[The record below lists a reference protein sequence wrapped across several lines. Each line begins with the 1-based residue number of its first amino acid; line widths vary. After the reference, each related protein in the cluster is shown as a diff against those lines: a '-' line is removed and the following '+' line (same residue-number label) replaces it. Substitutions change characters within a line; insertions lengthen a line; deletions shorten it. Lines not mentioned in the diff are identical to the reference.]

1 MKRGRQ
7 LSFVDYKIS
16 SLIPPDDPLK
26 LLFDSVD
33 FSFIYPLVS
42 KLYSKEGREGYDPVS
57 LFKAILLIYLGFA
70 SSERDLA
77 NKLRFDGRLSFLCGF
92 SYGET
97 PKHNTFHYFRKR
109 LGSEVFSKI
118 LINLISQ
125 ALCLIRAK
133 NLRLSIDSTHLSAF
147 TTDMDAKWGYK
158 EADFSFFGYK
168 IHIQVTT
175 NTELPIPVSFEITP
189 GNEWDGAHLPPLTEA
204 SSEIVAEHGKRIDAI
219 VADAG
224 YDSTSN
230 AVYLMEKEIT
240 PYIAE
245 NPRGRENP
253 IFRGDIV
260 ISPEGKFFCRGGAEL
275 SYWGRDKKRGRMK
288 FRCPLWRKKG
298 AGCLFKD
305 NCWKGRYGPTF
316 YLKEEQGARDVLRA
330 LRSSSSFARVYKT
343 RSVIE
348 RFFSV
353 LKGSHFLEEL
363 RFRGIKNVS
372 IHVIF
377 SICAYLLRLIA
388 SIKMKTSLIAV

>member
-33 FSFIYPLVS
+33 FSFIYPLLS

-70 SSERDLA
+70 SSERDLS

-97 PKHNTFHYFRKR
+97 PKHNIFHYFRKR
-109 LGSEVFSKI
+109 LGSEIFSKI

-125 ALCLIRAK
+125 ALCLIR
-133 NLRLSIDSTHLSAF
+133 
-147 TTDMDAKWGYK
+147 
-158 EADFSFFGYK
+158 
-168 IHIQVTT
+168 
-175 NTELPIPVSFEITP
+175 
-189 GNEWDGAHLPPLTEA
+189 
-204 SSEIVAEHGKRIDAI
+204 
-219 VADAG
+219 
-224 YDSTSN
+224 
-230 AVYLMEKEIT
+230 
-240 PYIAE
+240 
-245 NPRGRENP
+245 
-253 IFRGDIV
+253 
-260 ISPEGKFFCRGGAEL
+260 
-275 SYWGRDKKRGRMK
+275 
-288 FRCPLWRKKG
+288 
-298 AGCLFKD
+298 
-305 NCWKGRYGPTF
+305 
-316 YLKEEQGARDVLRA
+316 
-330 LRSSSSFARVYKT
+330 YKT

-348 RFFSV
+348 RFWQAF

-388 SIKMKTSLIAV
+388 SMKMKTSLIAV